1 MSHLSR
7 VILRHLIFLSL
18 AATMG
23 CEVKS
28 CYEEAKEKHLN
39 KRYGNRAVDKGQLA
53 DWEKEIAGY
62 EKVINE
68 KIDAGIKTGKVYR
81 KLGESYA
88 LMESYELCVKNLDKA
103 VEYGE
108 AVAEVFYWQGLC
120 YANLARVNNWQAD
133 YAQKAERTFLK
144 ALNLDKNLNKVKY
157 ELAVMYYVG
166 FARNNQYRILNDT
179 LTVSQ
184 QQFQDKA
191 IELMKEFKSVEPD
204 QAKAY
209 FFLSGLYKERGEMAE
224 AKRELT
230 DLMRQIEK
238 NNAAGAKRNPDYT
251 RAQEYLKGFE
261 AVPKP

>member
-1 MSHLSR
+1 MFWRHV
-7 VILRHLIFLSL
+7 VILL
-18 AATMG
+18 AATTMG
-23 CEVKS
+23 CEIKS

-39 KRYGNRAVDKGQLA
+39 KRYGNRAASKGQLE
-53 DWEKEIAGY
+53 DWEKEISSY

-103 VEYGE
+103 IEYGE

-120 YANLARVNNWQAD
+120 YANLSRVNNWQPE
-133 YAQKAERTFLK
+133 YAKKAEQSFLK
-144 ALNLDKNLNKVKY
+144 ALNLDKTMNKVKY
-157 ELAVMYYVG
+157 ELAVMYYAG
-166 FARNNQYRILNDT
+166 FARNNQYRVLADT

-184 QQFQDKA
+184 QQFQEKA

-209 FFLSGLYKERGEMAE
+209 FFLAGLYKERGEMVE

-230 DLMRQIEK
+230 DLMKQIEK
-238 NNAAGAKRNPDYT
+238 NNAAGAKRNLDYN
-251 RAQEYLKGFE
+251 RAEEYLKTFE
-261 AVPKP
+261 SSK